1 LKLPSSW
8 LKSVLASFVLRPKPH
23 VVVVVVRGD
32 EVGLDGDIFETSSHF
47 FSSKTKTR
55 KRKKKNTTPR
65 GAKTTSSS
73 TTTTKF
79 WLS

>member
-1 LKLPSSW
+1 MFDGRIPHGADAPTAKARYVDR
-8 LKSVLASFVLRPKPH
+8 KS
-23 VVVVVVRGD
+23 VVVRGD